1 MKLEKIMKKSSN
13 FIEQFT
19 ALNDHIVA
27 AISKKDFNRV
37 INLDNARQNIMRD
50 LCLLSAEEVDDQLFD
65 FLETCSK
72 QNTKLI
78 EEMELEL
85 EKMTLKNNRFE
96 RAVKAYS
103 S

>member
-1 MKLEKIMKKSSN
+1 MKLEKTMKKSSN

-27 AISKKDFNRV
+27 AISNKDFTRV
-37 INLDNARQNIMRD
+37 MDLDSARQSMMRD
-50 LCLLSAEEVDDQLFD
+50 LCLLSAEEVDDKLFN

-78 EEMELEL
+78 EQMELEL
-85 EKMTLKNNRFE
+85 EQMTFKNNRFE